1 MEKNI
6 ATNTVQKKSL
16 FSWFKFNKKNN
27 SKLPNSKLPNSA
39 IPNSANSIIY
49 TIMVIILLGL
59 NIYLFIELLK
69 ISLRVDAVKYYTEK
83 PKIPFDNA
91 NENKSPI
98 INYTK
103 RIS

>member
-6 ATNTVQKKSL
+6 ATNTVEKKSL

-27 SKLPNSKLPNSA
+27 STLPNSA
-39 IPNSANSIIY
+39 LPNSPDSIIY

-69 ISLRVDAVKYYTEK
+69 ISLRIDAVKYYTEK

>member
-1 MEKNI
+1 MEKNT
-6 ATNTVQKKSL
+6 ATNTEKKSL
-16 FSWFKFNKKNN
+16 FSWFKFNKKNP
-27 SKLPNSKLPNSA
+27 SSLPNSA
-39 IPNSANSIIY
+39 PEFFDYNSIIY
-49 TIMVIILLGL
+49 IILIIILLGL

-69 ISLRVDAVKYYTEK
+69 ISLRVDTVKYYTEK

-103 RIS
+103 RVS

>member
-6 ATNTVQKKSL
+6 ATNTVEKKSL
-16 FSWFKFNKKNN
+16 FSWFKFKPKA
-27 SKLPNSKLPNSA
+27 KPNSTLPNSA
-39 IPNSANSIIY
+39 IPNSSTSIIY

-69 ISLRVDAVKYYTEK
+69 ISLRVDTVKYYTEK

-98 INYTK
+98 INYTT